1 MSTKTS
7 ALGVIN
13 LVLDQASATPLYKQL
28 LDQLRQ
34 LVIAGQLASNER
46 LPSSRNLAGALDVS
60 RTTTLNAYEQLLAE
74 GYLVSRP
81 GSGIF
86 VAEKIRPLPTTAPV
100 AANPISSPS
109 SAYIDTPLGF
119 NAGPDAENFPFP
131 LWARCLAKAWRNP
144 SAELLHDQH
153 HGGYWPLRQQISR
166 YLKSMRGMDC
176 QPQQIIITA
185 GQRDSLTLL
194 SRLLTEPGDTV
205 LLENPGYSIQ
215 QSVIQSLGLNRQFIN
230 VDEAGAMPPQ
240 ELEALSQANGK
251 PKFALLT
258 ASRQYPLGVTMS
270 GPRRHEWLNYSA
282 DTGCW
287 LIDDDFDSEFTYE
300 GLSPPLLYNMDQS
313 RRTILMGSFSKLM
326 FQNFRLSYMVVPT
339 NLSDACMDIQA
350 QLGGM
355 ASLHIQPALSSFLA
369 DRHFAHHMRKMSR
382 LYRHKR
388 DLLVPLI
395 ESQLGTWLAP
405 SIPHS
410 GTHLVAFAKLPF
422 DDVLMAKK
430 ARKAGINTQPLSAHY
445 VNQGQMQ
452 GNRNQGL
459 LMGFS
464 GVQEHH
470 FPELLS
476 GLRKL
481 FGEL

>member
-1 MSTKTS
+1 MSTKSS

-13 LVLDQASATPLYKQL
+13 LVIDQASATPLYKQL

-34 LVIAGQLASNER
+34 LVISGQLASNER
-46 LPSSRNLAGALDVS
+46 LPSSRNLAGALQVS
-60 RTTTLNAYEQLLAE
+60 RTTTLSAYEQLLAE

-86 VAEKIRPLPTTAPV
+86 VAEQIRPLPTSAPV
-100 AANPISSPS
+100 ITNLISSPS
-109 SAYIDTPLGF
+109 SSYKDTPLGF
-119 NAGPDAENFPFP
+119 NAGPDADNFPFP

-153 HGGYWPLRQQISR
+153 NGGYWPLRQQISR

-194 SRLLTEPGDTV
+194 SRLLTQPGDTV
-205 LLENPGYSIQ
+205 LLENPGYRIQ
-215 QSVIQSLGLNRQFIN
+215 QRVIQSLGLNSQFIE
-230 VDEAGAMPPQ
+230 VDEAGAIPP
-240 ELEALSQANGK
+240 ELPTSAGSK

-258 ASRQYPLGVTMS
+258 ASRQYPLGITMS
-270 GPRRHEWLNYSA
+270 GPRRHEWLNFSA

-300 GLSPPLLYNMDQS
+300 GLPPPLLYNMDLSQ
-313 RRTILMGSFSKLM
+313 RTILMGSFSKLM
-326 FQNFRLSYMVVPT
+326 FQNFRLSYMVVPAS
-339 NLSDACMDIQA
+339 LSDAFMDIQA

-369 DRHFAHHMRKMSR
+369 DRHFTHHMRKMSK
-382 LYRHKR
+382 LYRQKR

-395 ESQLGTWLAP
+395 ERELGTWLTP
-405 SIPHS
+405 IVPHS
-410 GTHLVAFAKLPF
+410 GTHLVALAKQPF
-422 DDVLMAKK
+422 DDVLLADK
-430 ARKAGINTQPLSAHY
+430 ARKMGINTQALSSHFLNNESQPKAP
-445 VNQGQMQ
+445 Q
-452 GNRNQGL
+452 QGL

-464 GVQEHH
+464 GVQEQD
-470 FPELLS
+470 FPHLVG
-476 GLRKL
+476 GLRGL
-481 FGEL
+481 FEAI

>member
-1 MSTKTS
+1 MSTKSS

-34 LVIAGQLASNER
+34 LVISGQLASNER
-46 LPSSRNLAGALDVS
+46 LPSSRNLAGALQVS
-60 RTTTLNAYEQLLAE
+60 RTTTLSAYEQLLAE

-86 VAEKIRPLPTTAPV
+86 VAEQIRPLPTSAPV
-100 AANPISSPS
+100 ITNLMISPS
-109 SAYIDTPLGF
+109 SSYKDTPLGF

-144 SAELLHDQH
+144 SQELLHDQH
-153 HGGYWPLRQQISR
+153 NGGYWPLRQQISR

-215 QSVIQSLGLNRQFIN
+215 QSVIHSLGLGRHFIN
-230 VDEAGAMPPQ
+230 IDEAGAMPPKP
-240 ELEALSQANGK
+240 LAKASAS

-258 ASRQYPLGVTMS
+258 ASRQYPLRITMS

-300 GLSPPLLYNMDQS
+300 GLAPPLLYNMDLSQ
-313 RRTILMGSFSKLM
+313 RTILMGSFSKLM
-326 FQNFRLSYMVVPT
+326 FQNFRLSYMVVPMH
-339 NLSDACMDIQA
+339 LSEACMDIQA

-369 DRHFAHHMRKMSR
+369 DRHFTHHMRKMSK

-388 DLLVPLI
+388 DVLVALI
-395 ESQLGTWLAP
+395 DTQLGNWLTP
-405 SIPHS
+405 LIPHS
-410 GTHLVAFAKLPF
+410 GTHLVALAKQPF
-422 DDVLMAKK
+422 DDVLMAET
-430 ARKAGINTQPLSAHY
+430 ARQAGINTQALSTHFVAD
-445 VNQGQMQ
+445 NQHLQTPQ
-452 GNRNQGL
+452 KGL

-464 GVQEHH
+464 GVQEQHL
-470 FPELLS
+470 PELVG

-481 FGEL
+481 FEDI

>member
-13 LVLDQASATPLYKQL
+13 LSLDQASVTPLYKQL

-34 LVIAGQLASNER
+34 LLISGQLASNER
-46 LPSSRNLAGALDVS
+46 LPSSRNLASALDVS

-86 VAEKIRPLPTTAPV
+86 VAQAIRPLPATTPV
-100 AANPISSPS
+100 IANPISSPS
-109 SAYIDTPLGF
+109 SSYVDTPCGF

-153 HGGYWPLRQQISR
+153 NGGYWPLRQQISR
-166 YLKSMRGMDC
+166 YLKSMRGIHC
-176 QPQQIIITA
+176 QLQQIIITA
-185 GQRDSLTLL
+185 GQRDSLSLL

-205 LLENPGYSIQ
+205 LLENPGYRIQ
-215 QSVIQSLGLNRQFIN
+215 QSVIQSLGLNRQFIDI
-230 VDEAGAMPPQ
+230 DEAGAMPPKP
-240 ELEALSQANGK
+240 LAQANTS

-258 ASRQYPLGVTMS
+258 ASRQYPLGITMN

-282 DTGCW
+282 DTDCW

-300 GLSPPLLYNMDQS
+300 GLAPPLLYNMDLSQ
-313 RRTILMGSFSKLM
+313 RTILMGSFSKLM
-326 FQNFRLSYMVVPT
+326 FQNFRLSYMVVPI
-339 NLSDACMDIQA
+339 NLSEACIDIQA
-350 QLGGM
+350 QLGSM

-369 DRHFAHHMRKMSR
+369 DRHFTHHMRKMSK

-388 DLLVPLI
+388 DILMLLI
-395 ESQLGTWLAP
+395 ESQLSTWLTP
-405 SIPHS
+405 LIPHS
-410 GTHLVAFAKLPF
+410 GTHLVALAKQPF
-422 DDVLMAKK
+422 DDVRMADQ
-430 ARKAGINTQPLSAHY
+430 ARKTGINTQALSSHF
-445 VNQGQMQ
+445 VSDSKNLETPK
-452 GNRNQGL
+452 QGL

-464 GVQEHH
+464 GVQEQH
-470 FPELLS
+470 FPELVD

-481 FGEL
+481 FEEL